1 MPVAVGQ
8 RESED
13 VFMQRA
19 YENVSR
25 QGKAAERTPLVTFDT
40 KSSRAQLSALQGT
53 QLVQAKK
60 PMPAVTRRR
69 KKAAARGRRRGSSK
83 VRIIGGR
90 VRLRVA
96 GFPGVQA
103 LSPSHLVRHIA
114 AAKLR
119 LAAKKVL
126 GQLRKNA
133 RGKQESGGKREGRR
147 RGARLQSKRPE
158 AESKLPTWTIRDLTL
173 PLFPHGGSTAS
184 RLCTDLSTQKW
195 KIIITLDSSFRMN
208 FSFPSTARCPPCL
221 TA

>member
-13 VFMQRA
+13 GFMQRA

-25 QGKAAERTPLVTFDT
+25 QGTAAVRTPLVTFDT

-114 AAKLR
+114 ANKLR

-126 GQLRKNA
+126 GQLRKNT
-133 RGKQESGGKREGRR
+133 RRKGGKRKGRKR
-147 RGARLQSKRPE
+147 RKKRRKKKRSK
-158 AESKLPTWTIRDLTL
+158 
-173 PLFPHGGSTAS
+173 TAK
-184 RLCTDLSTQKW
+184 QKI
-195 KIIITLDSSFRMN
+195 KRRKN
-208 FSFPSTARCPPCL
+208 
-221 TA
+221 

>member
-114 AAKLR
+114 ATKLR

-126 GQLRKNA
+126 GQLRK
-133 RGKQESGGKREGRR
+133 KGGKRKARKRRKKRRKKKRSKTAKQKTKRR
-147 RGARLQSKRPE
+147 RK
-158 AESKLPTWTIRDLTL
+158 
-173 PLFPHGGSTAS
+173 
-184 RLCTDLSTQKW
+184 
-195 KIIITLDSSFRMN
+195 
-208 FSFPSTARCPPCL
+208 
-221 TA
+221 